1 MAHNKE
7 ERTLT
12 RAEMEIMNILWEADA
27 PMTTHAIIERM
38 PDPKPAYS
46 TVATFLKILC
56 TKKFVNFRKVEGAGK
71 THEFFP
77 MMSREFYARKFMKEV
92 KHSLFGGSLKSLIS
106 FFIEE
111 EEISDNE
118 LQEILQLMTS
128 SGPSKGG
135 ESLSHSEASSNYNH
149 PSFGGEGGGLL

>member
-56 TKKFVNFRKVEGAGK
+56 TKEFVNFRKVEGAGK

-106 FFIEE
+106 FFIEDE
-111 EEISDNE
+111 ELSDEELHEI
-118 LQEILQLMTS
+118 QELMTS

-135 ESLSHSEASSNYNH
+135 ESLSHSG
-149 PSFGGEGGGLL
+149 SFQ

>member
-56 TKKFVNFRKVEGAGK
+56 TKEFVNFRKVEGAGK

-77 MMSREFYARKFMKEV
+77 MMSREFYAQIYERGKALPLWWFAEV
-92 KHSLFGGSLKSLIS
+92 AHIVLYRGRGT
-106 FFIEE
+106 
-111 EEISDNE
+111 
-118 LQEILQLMTS
+118 QR
-128 SGPSKGG
+128 
-135 ESLSHSEASSNYNH
+135 
-149 PSFGGEGGGLL
+149 